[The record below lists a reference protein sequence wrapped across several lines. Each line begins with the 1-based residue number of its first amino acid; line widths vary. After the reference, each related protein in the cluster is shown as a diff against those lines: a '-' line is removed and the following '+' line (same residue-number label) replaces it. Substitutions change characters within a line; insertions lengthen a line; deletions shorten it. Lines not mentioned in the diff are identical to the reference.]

1 MLCFFSNLLRLSPL
15 ILIVFTTTAFTLLIG
30 HSEGTLLWR
39 PVEQSE
45 TIALDGNW
53 MVDSIN
59 RQKQQK
65 VVYGQ
70 FGSRRFGS
78 GHFPFRQLLQAPPPS
93 YRPASSVSRFSP
105 LGGTSR
111 FMPVETSSSWAD
123 KRASLLARLANQSA
137 RGFGRK

>member
-1 MLCFFSNLLRLSPL
+1 MCFFSNLSRLSPL

-53 MVDSIN
+53 MVNSIN

-65 VVYGQ
+65 
-70 FGSRRFGS
+70 
-78 GHFPFRQLLQAPPPS
+78 FPFRQLLQAPPPS
-93 YRPASSVSRFSP
+93 YRPASSVSRFLP

-111 FMPVETSSSWAD
+111 FTPVETSSSWAD